1 MGNKRPGNGGR
12 RDETKKKKGKQIN
25 EKKKREAIK
34 KKAGVSKSLLL
45 WEWTS
50 EYKAQNLYTQ
60 QELVY
65 RR

>member
-1 MGNKRPGNGGR
+1 ME
-12 RDETKKKKGKQIN
+12 DAETKQKKKKGKQIN